1 MWRWRQNIIEAA
13 YFALRALDSESAV
26 TFPLPFAHSTFV
38 ICAIRSDDAFR
49 LKRIRR
55 NRRLAEIRRMEAI
68 NERGHL

>member
-13 YFALRALDSESAV
+13 HFALRTLHCEKAV

-49 LKRIRR
+49 LKLIRS
-55 NRRLAEIRRMEAI
+55 NQRLAKI
-68 NERGHL
+68 HTVWKQ